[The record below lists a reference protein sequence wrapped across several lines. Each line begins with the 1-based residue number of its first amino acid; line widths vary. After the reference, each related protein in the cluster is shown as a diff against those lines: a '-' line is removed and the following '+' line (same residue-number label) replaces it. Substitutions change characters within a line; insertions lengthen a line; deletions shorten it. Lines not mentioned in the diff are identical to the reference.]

1 MARTARNTRVAA
13 STTKRNPPLATEHA
27 LQCALLEYLDFAARW
42 DVYYFAIPNAGKRT
56 PFAGAKMRAEGLRAG
71 VSDLVFMLP
80 GGRCCWLELKRSP
93 KQKQSIE
100 QSYFQEICRV
110 LDHPHAVAH
119 SFDEAVTILREWDVL
134 PPSKEKPR

>member
-1 MARTARNTRVAA
+1 MARTARSTRSSA
-13 STTKRNPPLATEHA
+13 STGKPPPATEHA
-27 LQCALLEYLDFAARW
+27 LQCALVDYLALAARK
-42 DVYYFAIPNAGKRT
+42 DVYYFAVPNAGKRT
-56 PFAGAKMRAEGLRAG
+56 LAGGARMKAEGLRAG

-80 GGRCCWLELKRSP
+80 GGCCRWLELKRSP

-100 QSYFQEICRV
+100 QNYFQEICRV

-119 SFDEAVTILREWDVL
+119 SFDEAVAILRGWNVL